1 VIQYQLIEN
10 KGSNR
15 RLYSVEHDGRKGI
28 VKKTAPGRWLL
39 FTDINEQPTQ
49 FPSRRAAFYFFE
61 YGKRFKV
68 KSPEPKTRKR

>member
-1 VIQYQLIEN
+1 MVQYQLIQN

-15 RLYSVEHDGRKGI
+15 RLYSVEHEGRKGT
-28 VKKTAPGRWLL
+28 VKKTAPRKWFL
-39 FTDINEQPTQ
+39 TTSINEQPLQ

-61 YGKRFKV
+61 YGKRFVV